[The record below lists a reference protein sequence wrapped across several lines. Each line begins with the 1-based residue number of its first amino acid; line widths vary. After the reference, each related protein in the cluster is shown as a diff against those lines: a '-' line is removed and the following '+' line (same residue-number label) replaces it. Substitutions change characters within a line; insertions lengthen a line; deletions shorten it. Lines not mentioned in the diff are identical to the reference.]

1 MMVHTDSNK
10 SNGDDMG
17 SRRSSKRAAYQR
29 RGRDAMKGMTSP
41 TAVTTA
47 SLVGAGVALGVGLY
61 ATRRSWLPYA
71 GDMTSYVRG
80 QWARYANRISQGVE
94 ELGETVRD
102 GSEQLKDGE
111 AVDSM
116 APPIVAAH
124 HPARN
129 GL

>member
-1 MMVHTDSNK
+1 MTVHTDSK
-10 SNGDDMG
+10 TPNGDDMG

-80 QWARYANRISQGVE
+80 QWALYANRISQGVE
-94 ELGETVRD
+94 ELGEMARD
-102 GSEQLKDGE
+102 KSVQLKSGE
-111 AVDSM
+111 SGASI
-116 APPIVAAH
+116 PPTVAEANR
-124 HPARN
+124 PARN
-129 GL
+129 SL